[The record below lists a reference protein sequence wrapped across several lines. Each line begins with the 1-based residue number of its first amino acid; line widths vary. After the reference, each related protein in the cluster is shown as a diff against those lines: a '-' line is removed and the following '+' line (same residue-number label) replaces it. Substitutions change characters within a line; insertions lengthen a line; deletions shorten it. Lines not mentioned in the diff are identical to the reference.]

1 MASGDPPVD
10 YAWQIYAHVYA
21 VLSSCT
27 TEKLVALGAIAQVTA
42 EQYPVPEGRLPYA
55 FYEEGGYIQQAPE
68 IVKLQAAAFLCPC
81 VFERKAIAWIMKH
94 TGGTV
99 DPARAK
105 VVWNQVR
112 TVLAEAD
119 VADAN
124 VADANVE
131 EAKKVEA
138 EKN

>member
-10 YAWQIYAHVYA
+10 YARQIYAHVYA

-42 EQYPVPEGRLPYA
+42 EQYPVPEGRIPYA
-55 FYEEGGYIQQAPE
+55 FYEEGGYIQQVPE
-68 IVKLQAAAFLCPC
+68 IVKLQAAAFICPC
-81 VFERKAIAWIMKH
+81 VFERKAVAWIMKH
-94 TGGTV
+94 VSGV

-124 VADANVE
+124 AE